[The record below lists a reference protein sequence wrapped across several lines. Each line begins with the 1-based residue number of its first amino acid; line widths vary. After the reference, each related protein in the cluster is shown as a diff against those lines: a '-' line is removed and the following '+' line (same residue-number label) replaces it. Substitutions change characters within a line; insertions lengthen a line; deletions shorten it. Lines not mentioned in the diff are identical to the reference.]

1 MKRFIA
7 VIRAL
12 VCLSLLMPAATA
24 QKTTPSPVLQALDEE
39 LKRAFDLLKQ
49 KGDPAPYFIGYSVNE
64 VESVDIDAS
73 LGALRSSQTSRTRLL
88 DVDVRVGDYQLD
100 NTHQIRGQRVTSGP
114 SFSYPVLMPVD
125 DDVDALKSVV
135 WLETDQKYKGAVER
149 FIQVKANRAIKVE
162 EEDTSADLSRES
174 KQIAVLPAAKQDL
187 DISAWEK
194 KVQEFSASFN
204 KYPEIYEGAV
214 GISSNATNDYLANT
228 EGTTVQHGIASVR
241 LSIYA
246 RTKADDGMELYRFES
261 FDAHSA
267 DGLPGDAAIRQ
278 TIETMVR
285 DLKALRAAPVIEP
298 YTGPAILSGRASGV
312 FFHEIFGHRIEGHR
326 QKNEAEGQ
334 TFTKKIN
341 QPVLPDFISVIDDPT
356 MERISGTDLNGYY
369 AFDDDGVA
377 AQRVTVVDKGVL
389 KNFLMSRSPVAG
401 FENSNGHGRKA
412 PGFRTV
418 GRQGNLIVQATSTVS
433 DSKMRAMLIE
443 RAQTSLRVAK
453 QDEIQAEQAHAQ
465 RCAVRHFDLFGKTR
479 GDPVAA
485 HHPAHRRVAFHAAQQ
500 VVFLGGHHRHLR
512 SGSAAANA
520 NRSGPPRILRCLS
533 IAPKPRRRRDR
544 RRGRRGVRWARRIG
558 TRRAPAMAARNTC
571 RARRAGDRA
580 GIAPAPS
587 RYAGARRGTRVSTQ
601 AGRLRPRRR
610 TCRARADRP

>member
-12 VCLSLLMPAATA
+12 VCISLLIPAATA
-24 QKTTPSPVLQALDEE
+24 QKTTPGPVLQALDEE
-39 LKRAFDLLKQ
+39 LKRAFDVLKQ
-49 KGDPAPYFIGYSVNE
+49 KGNPAPYFIGYSVSE
-64 VESVDIDAS
+64 MESVDIDAS
-73 LGALRSSQTSRTRLL
+73 LGALRSSQTSVTRLL

-100 NTHQIRGQRVTSGP
+100 NTHQIRGQRGTTSGP

-125 DDVDALKSVV
+125 NDIDALKSVI
-135 WLETDQKYKGAVER
+135 WLETDQKYKAAVER

-174 KQIAVLPAAKQDL
+174 KQTAVLAPANLDL
-187 DISAWEK
+187 DIPTWQK
-194 KVQEFSASFN
+194 KVQDFSALFN
-204 KYPEIYEGAV
+204 KYPEIYEGSV
-214 GISSNATNDYLANT
+214 GLSSSATNDYLANT
-228 EGTTVQHGIASVR
+228 EGTSVQHGIASIR

-267 DGLPGDAAIRQ
+267 DHLPGDATIRQ

-326 QKNEAEGQ
+326 QKSETEGQ

-356 MERISGTDLNGYY
+356 MERIAGTDLNGHY
-369 AFDDDGVA
+369 AFDDDGVP
-377 AQRVTVVDKGVL
+377 AQRVTVVDKGIL
-389 KNFLMSRSPVAG
+389 KNFLMSRSPVSG

-418 GRQGNLIVQATSTVS
+418 GRQGNLIVQATNTVS
-433 DSKMRAMLIE
+433 DAKMRVMLIE
-443 RAQTSLRVAK
+443 EAKKQGKPFGLLFKDISGGFTLTGRSSPQSFQVTPIMVYRIYVDGRPDELVRGVDLIGTPLTSFSQIVAAG
-453 QDEIQAEQAHAQ
+453 DTPEVFNGFCGAESGY
-465 RCAVRHFDLFGKTR
+465 V
-479 GDPVAA
+479 PVAA
-485 HHPAHRRVAFHAAQQ
+485 VSPSILTAQIEVQ
-500 VVFLGGHHRHLR
+500 KKAKSSDR
-512 SGSAAANA
+512 
-520 NRSGPPRILRCLS
+520 PPIL
-533 IAPKPRRRRDR
+533 PPPPFK
-544 RRGRRGVRWARRIG
+544 
-558 TRRAPAMAARNTC
+558 
-571 RARRAGDRA
+571 
-580 GIAPAPS
+580 
-587 RYAGARRGTRVSTQ
+587 GAR
-601 AGRLRPRRR
+601 P
-610 TCRARADRP
+610 